1 VRPVLA
7 AAVLALALAA
17 PALASESH
25 PTLAE
30 LESRVMCPVC
40 KTTLDQSDSAA
51 AQRIEAVIRQKIAAG
66 ETRSQI
72 EQDLVE
78 QFGPAILAA
87 PPHRGFDLL
96 AWWLPIA
103 ALVGGGLALAAAV
116 WHRSRVR
123 ERDPEPSNSLSLEGS
138 GGGTDEAAGVDPELE
153 RRLDEE
159 LARFDA

>member
-1 VRPVLA
+1 VRAVVA
-7 AAVLALALAA
+7 AALVALGLAA

-40 KTTLDQSDSAA
+40 KTTLDQSNSAA
-51 AQRIEAVIRQKIAAG
+51 AQRIEAVISQKIAAG

-72 EQDLVE
+72 EQELVE

-87 PPHRGFDLL
+87 PPRRGFDLL

-103 ALVGGGLALAAAV
+103 AVVAGGLALGAGV
-116 WHRSRVR
+116 WHWSRTR
-123 ERDPEPSNSLSLEGS
+123 ERDREPEPST
-138 GGGTDEAAGVDPELE
+138 GGLDPELE
-153 RRLDEE
+153 RRLEEE
-159 LARFDA
+159 LARFDG